1 MADAALLHMK
11 IHIGRHDISVVA
23 AQMAN
28 IVGLINAWLVLCK
41 CKRMTA
47 FHFGYKC
54 ITCLNSN
61 IVQSLFWSI
70 LELLIYNMP
79 SSIKIR

>member
-41 CKRMTA
+41 CKRMAA
-47 FHFGYKC
+47 FHLIINNIPNKHTTYY
-54 ITCLNSN
+54 ILVDAILNKWPRP
-61 IVQSLFWSI
+61 II
-70 LELLIYNMP
+70 
-79 SSIKIR
+79 